1 MTVYLQKEGFQ
12 PIAMWTLAR
21 EQDDAWFQG
30 KAGFSVNSDHSIL
43 IEAKLTQS
51 ADGDIGIDD
60 ISITNGYCPLLPA
73 FAAPEGGLT
82 TPSTVMTTAMLVG
95 Y

>member
-12 PIAMWTLAR
+12 PIAMWTLAG

-30 KAGFSVNSDHSIL
+30 KAGFMVNSDHSLL

-51 ADGDIGIDD
+51 EDGDIGIDD

-73 FAAPEGGLT
+73 FAVPEDGLT
-82 TPSTVMTTAMLVG
+82 TPPTAITPAMLVG